1 MKYKNLSKTKFFENY
16 KKAING
22 ELVLVSQPVQT
33 KERVFPCSSC
43 GKIILEYKE
52 GKYIVD
58 EGLMANL
65 SKEKRIRCIC
75 GKVNIFK

>member
-1 MKYKNLSKTKFFENY
+1 MKYKYLSKTKFFENY

-22 ELVLVSQPVQT
+22 ELVLVSQST
-33 KERVFPCSSC
+33 NKKERIFTCSSC
-43 GKIILEYKE
+43 GKIILEYRE

-65 SKEKRIRCIC
+65 SKEKRVRCIC